1 MTPKQGKARCLQ
13 FPYPLLKIELIKNTE
28 GETMKE
34 QPRIL
39 IVDDTPANIKILNDL
54 LRDTY
59 RVSVATNGADALE
72 LISNE
77 PPDLILL
84 DIMMPEM
91 DGYEV
96 CQRLKDNE
104 STRDIP
110 VIFVTAMGEVEDET
124 RGLEL
129 GVVDYITK
137 PISPPIVLA
146 RIKNHLDLKEIR
158 DNLEDLVAERTKE
171 LEDSQEQVIQQEKM
185 AAIGQLAAGVA
196 HEINNP
202 TGYIG
207 SNLNTL
213 HKYIQK
219 IDDFF
224 SAQTEAI
231 LSLGEEKTA
240 ELKTLRKKM
249 KIDFIVDD
257 IKDLVSESLEGIDR
271 TKDIVMGLKNISRK
285 DQDVQSMADI
295 NECLESTLKVIWNEL
310 KYKTTVEKEYGD
322 LPKTKCFPQQL
333 SQVFMNLLVNA
344 GHAIEEKGTISIKT
358 RMEDDSIFVSISDTG
373 CGIAPENLEKIFE
386 AFFTTKEIGQGTG
399 LGMSIA
405 SEIIQKHNGEIDVES
420 KVGQGTKFTIKIPV
434 VEE

>member
-1 MTPKQGKARCLQ
+1 
-13 FPYPLLKIELIKNTE
+13 LLKIELIKNTE